1 MRERDSPKNLSE
13 DQKSSSES
21 PPQHDGERIE
31 LGSTPQELDSSS
43 SQSTMGGLE
52 THYQSTSPKPD
63 ECCQK
68 DIQGQPNPCILVGN
82 QDSSIN
88 QLQLNMSQSSMS
100 IPYVLYDPYYS
111 GLITAYGPP
120 VQQQMVGIGPGRV
133 PLPIDLAE
141 DGPIYVNSKQY
152 HAILRRRQMRAK
164 LEAQNKLIK
173 SRKPYLH
180 ESRHQHA
187 VKRVRGT
194 GGRFLST
201 KKDQQS
207 ESTPSDSVHFHH
219 QGEPS
224 EVNAHRVEPPERDE
238 PSVVRCRSSSK
249 SNTDANFQQLDHRF
263 SSMTPYMPFPGRT
276 THACNMEQRGAPVV
290 R

>member
-1 MRERDSPKNLSE
+1 MHEQESPESLSE
-13 DQKSSSES
+13 HRSGS
-21 PPQHDGERIE
+21 PPQCGGEQMQ
-31 LGSTPQELDSSS
+31 LGCTLQDLDSAS
-43 SQSTMGGLE
+43 SQSTFGRLE
-52 THYQSTSPKPD
+52 RMQND
-63 ECCQK
+63 A
-68 DIQGQPNPCILVGN
+68 QGQPGPCVSVGN
-82 QDSSIN
+82 QDLSIN
-88 QLQLNMSQSSMS
+88 QLQIDTSQSL
-100 IPYVLYDPYYS
+100 IPVPYAFCDPYYS
-111 GLITAYGPP
+111 GMITAYGPP
-120 VQQQMVGIGPGRV
+120 VQQQMVAMGPGRV

-152 HAILRRRQMRAK
+152 HAIMRRRQMRAK

-187 VKRVRGT
+187 VKRVRGS

-201 KKDQQS
+201 KKTQQS
-207 ESTPSDSVHFHH
+207 ESTPLDLVHSHQ

-224 EVNAHRVEPPERDE
+224 DGNDHRVEAVEHGE
-238 PSVVRCRSSSK
+238 PSVMRYSSSSN
-249 SNTDANFQQLDHRF
+249 SNTDVNFQLLDHRLA
-263 SSMTPYMPFPGRT
+263 SMTSRLSVSLPGRT